1 MGASEAHMRIE
12 RAELHFLEIPFR
24 LSVTHGA
31 RADRTF
37 SDSLVLRVEAE
48 GKVGF
53 GEAVVRDYVSGS
65 LGSGDDFR
73 AQAAQAARRILSAL
87 RANGTSW
94 REAVAALA
102 ALDCDASEL
111 PLLCAV
117 ETAVLELG
125 CRLEGVDVYA
135 LLGRE
140 PARTTVA
147 YGGVMPILPL
157 EQARAFITMYAGFGF
172 PDFKVKVSGDPVY
185 NSAIL
190 GLCRQALGGAADIR
204 VDANAS
210 WKVSDAEAH
219 LTVCERFGV
228 RVVEQPFA
236 VGAQGAAAVSARA
249 CARGFDFMADEG
261 FLTAGEV
268 ASIAAAGTY
277 HALNLR
283 LSKNGGLSRV
293 LAIAEDARANGLT
306 YQLGC
311 MVGET
316 GILSGLGRVAA
327 SLLPAPRYL
336 EGSYDDIL
344 LAENI
349 TSESFR
355 FGHGGKAE
363 VVRGRRIG
371 FEVDEE
377 KLAALSVWRA
387 PCL

>member
-1 MGASEAHMRIE
+1 MRIE
-12 RAELHFLEIPFR
+12 RAELSFLEIPFR

-37 SDSLVLRVEAE
+37 SDSLVIRVDSE
-48 GKVGF
+48 GKAGF

-73 AQAAQAARRILSAL
+73 AKASQAARRILSAL
-87 RANGTSW
+87 RAASTSW
-94 REAVAALA
+94 RDAVAALA
-102 ALDCDASEL
+102 AQDCDASEL

-117 ETAVLELG
+117 ETAVLDLG
-125 CRLEGVDVYA
+125 CRLESADVYSV
-135 LLGRE
+135 LGRE

-157 EQARAFITMYAGFGF
+157 EQAKAFITMYAGFGF
-172 PDFKVKVSGDPVY
+172 PDFKVKVGGDPVY
-185 NSAIL
+185 NTAIL
-190 GLCRQALGGAADIR
+190 GLCRDALGSAADIR

-210 WKVSDAEAH
+210 WKVSDADAH
-219 LTVCERFGV
+219 LSICERYGV

-236 VGAQGAAAVSARA
+236 VGAQGAAKASARA
-249 CARGFDFMADEG
+249 HARGFDFMADEG
-261 FLTAGEV
+261 FLAGGDV

-293 LAIAEDARANGLT
+293 LAMAEDARANGLT

-316 GILSGLGRVAA
+316 GILSALGRVAA

-344 LAENI
+344 LTANV
-349 TSESFR
+349 TRESFR
-355 FGHGGKAE
+355 FGRGGKAPI
-363 VVRGRRIG
+363 VRGRGIG
-371 FEVDEE
+371 FEVDEK
-377 KLAALSVWRA
+377 KLESLSVWRA

>member
-1 MGASEAHMRIE
+1 MRIE
-12 RAELHFLEIPFR
+12 RAELSFLEIPFR

-37 SDSLVLRVEAE
+37 SDSMVIRVEAE
-48 GKVGF
+48 GGVGF

-65 LGSGDDFR
+65 LGSGADFR
-73 AQAAQAARRILSAL
+73 EQASRTARRILSAVK
-87 RANGTSW
+87 ASSAAW
-94 REAVAALA
+94 RDAVSALA
-102 ALDCDASEL
+102 ALDCGASEL

-117 ETAVLELG
+117 ETAVLDLACG
-125 CRLEGVDVYA
+125 LEGRDIYA
-135 LLGRE
+135 ILGRE

-157 EQARAFITMYAGFGF
+157 EQARAFIRMYAGFGF
-172 PDFKVKVSGDPVY
+172 PDFKVKVNGDLAY

-190 GLCRQALGGAADIR
+190 GLCRQALGAGADIR

-210 WKVSDAEAH
+210 WEVRDADDH
-219 LTVCERFGV
+219 LAVCERFGV
-228 RVVEQPFA
+228 RVVEQPFP
-236 VGAQGAAAVSARA
+236 VGARGAAEVSARA
-249 CARGFDFMADEG
+249 RGRGFDFMADEG
-261 FLTAGEV
+261 FLTAADV
-268 ASIAAAGTY
+268 ASIAAAGACN
-277 HALNLR
+277 ALNLR

-293 LAIAEDARANGLT
+293 LAMADDATANGLT

-316 GILSGLGRVAA
+316 GILSALGRVAA

-344 LAENI
+344 LTANVTAE
-349 TSESFR
+349 SLR
-355 FGHGGKAE
+355 FGPGGAAAI
-363 VVRGRRIG
+363 VRGRRIG
-371 FEVDEE
+371 FEVDQKRLE
-377 KLAALSVWRA
+377 AVTVWRA